1 MFHAKANELR
11 RVGNGAIASCRIA
24 HGQNT
29 KLSRHPIEIPHP
41 LGDRVIREYA
51 AERRGDG
58 DSRRWLIGHRCRI
71 RVQQNLRNGRK
82 LPEQA
87 QEGDQLDRGSL
98 SDRAFEQL
106 RFDLAC
112 AGEETAVLPCG
123 KPGQHT

>member
-1 MFHAKANELR
+1 MFHAEANELR
-11 RVGNGAIASCRIA
+11 RVGDRAIASRRIA
-24 HGQNT
+24 HGQDT
-29 KLSRHPIEIPHP
+29 KFCRHAIEIPHP

-87 QEGDQLDRGSL
+87 QERYQLDRGGL

-106 RFDLAC
+106 RFDLTCAC
-112 AGEETAVLPCG
+112 QESAILP
-123 KPGQHT
+123 